1 MASPQQVKNGKK
13 LATTD
18 TAQKTKTKRRVKVTE
33 APPKPKTS
41 EEVRPISKYKE
52 WKLLYAPYPF
62 KTAEDNSSPMKGS
75 RAGFSAEEQDSG
87 KYKGLCKNCKKQK
100 TCKLPKPEGGV
111 WRCEDYE

>member
-1 MASPQQVKNGKK
+1 MASPQQIKNGKK
-13 LATTD
+13 LSAAD
-18 TAQKTKTKRRVKVTE
+18 SEQKVETKRKVKVTG
-33 APPKPKTS
+33 ASRKPKTT

-62 KTAEDNSSPMKGS
+62 KTAEDSSSPMKGS
-75 RAGFSAEEQDSG
+75 QVGFRAEEQDSG

-100 TCKLPKPEGGV
+100 TCNLPKPEGGV